1 MKLRDTRPWAPLYH
15 ADPARRAGIPGLSSN
30 KPMFYLAKDKKL
42 LKRSLSSLLN
52 EHRDIQNMFRPRK
65 NSGVRGMPKCIHNRL
80 KRLESMIEHKGKLL
94 AEAIAEKNDE
104 QSQ

>member
-1 MKLRDTRPWAPLYH
+1 MKLRDTRLRRLTLGAP
-15 ADPARRAGIPGLSSN
+15 SSN

-42 LKRSLSSLLN
+42 LKRSLSSLII

-65 NSGVRGMPKCIHNRL
+65 NSGVRGMPKCVHNRI